1 MPRARQRTGRAVTVK
16 TKQGADERASAAGKL
31 DAAVAK
37 GAEGW
42 GRPLRKV
49 TPKHSPERWDRA
61 SHEDVQEKD
70 ISGHR
75 NGTRKGP
82 GAGRGPACWRS
93 SEEAHVARAEARGT
107 GGGEGGP
114 GEGAGQVM
122 QGRDKEFGL
131 H

>member
-1 MPRARQRTGRAVTVK
+1 M
-16 TKQGADERASAAGKL
+16 
-31 DAAVAK
+31 
-37 GAEGW
+37 
-42 GRPLRKV
+42 
-49 TPKHSPERWDRA
+49 
-61 SHEDVQEKD
+61 QEKD

-82 GAGRGPACWRS
+82 GAGWGPACWRS
-93 SEEAHVARAEARGT
+93 SKEAHVARAEARGT
-107 GGGEGGP
+107 GGGGP

>member
-49 TPKHSPERWDRA
+49 TPKHSPER
-61 SHEDVQEKD
+61 
-70 ISGHR
+70 
-75 NGTRKGP
+75 
-82 GAGRGPACWRS
+82 
-93 SEEAHVARAEARGT
+93 
-107 GGGEGGP
+107 
-114 GEGAGQVM
+114 
-122 QGRDKEFGL
+122 
-131 H
+131 